1 MGMTCHE
8 SSQPLDLTLL
18 LRGEYVLKN
27 NGKSTVSRVDTG
39 AKRTCS
45 MTKALSRKGKKHWN
59 VRSVRKRP
67 GFSCHVEEFR
77 VYYLDSGGLAKLF
90 QYGVDVIRLVT
101 SGLQWIKLGLDFSE
115 SIINV
120 QKCN

>member
-27 NGKSTVSRVDTG
+27 NRKSTVSRVDTG

-45 MTKALSRKGKKHWN
+45 LTKALSRKGKRTLECK
-59 VRSVRKRP
+59 VSQKETRLLMT
-67 GFSCHVEEFR
+67 SCHVEEFR
-77 VYYLDSGGLAKLF
+77 IYYLDSGGLAKLF

-120 QKCN
+120 